1 MQTIRWQKS
10 TYSGDSSNCVE
21 IATAPTTILI
31 RDSKDAAGPRL
42 DLSRAAW
49 TTFLAYADKIGK
61 SEFGA

>member
-1 MQTIRWQKS
+1 MQTVRWQKS

-21 IATAPTTILI
+21 IATAPPTVLV

-49 TTFLAYADKIGK
+49 TAFLAHVDKIGG